1 MSNSP
6 TYPQALIV
14 IAFLAAFVALAII
27 DTGLAVIL
35 GVFLLVFGGD
45 IIRHLLGIESPWTTM
60 PEQETP
66 WTLDPEPSSSE
77 STTEADEKIDALA
90 ELRSRY
96 ANGEIN
102 EWEFEQ
108 QLELLLQTETIE
120 DAEEYIERQQT
131 EISKER

>member
-1 MSNSP
+1 MSDGPNF
-6 TYPQALIV
+6 PQALIV

-45 IIRHLLGIESPWTTM
+45 IIRHLLGIEFPWTTM
-60 PEQETP
+60 PEHENP
-66 WTLDPEPSSSE
+66 WTRDPEPDSSE
-77 STTEADEKIDALA
+77 STTKADEKIDALA

-102 EWEFEQ
+102 EREFEE

-120 DAEEYIERQQT
+120 NTEEYLERQQK
-131 EISKER
+131 EISKEK